1 MKIKHRF
8 SFNTD
13 ETNVIHFLEKQN
25 IEYDKSE
32 FTVVFEL
39 YEDYEN
45 FNEVKRFMETHDAVI
60 IPEAVYTHDEINSA
74 RWLTI
79 RSSWENLYPQ
89 PEDDMK
95 YRFTTYDSTD
105 YCEGNEPSYYCR
117 KGLIQ
122 KESFVLKKE
131 PNWGSRNF
139 MMLHWVA
146 DELFISP
153 KAEEVLRSSDLTGFE
168 IYNVLSKSKKKLEGI
183 KQIFVKTY
191 LPEGFSADSIERKLT
206 CPKCNFTKYW
216 PKTGAFRF
224 HKGIFEGV
232 QDDIVKTT
240 DKFWETGC
248 DSLILITHKFYDVIK
263 NAKLDRGLVF
273 EPIELI

>member
-1 MKIKHRF
+1 MRIKYRF
-8 SFNTD
+8 AFNAD
-13 ETNVIHFLEKQN
+13 EADVINFLRKKN
-25 IEYDKSE
+25 IEYEKSG

-39 YEDYEN
+39 YEEHEK
-45 FNEVKRFMETHDAVI
+45 FNEVKSYMESHNAII
-60 IPEAVYTHDEINSA
+60 IPNAVYARNEINSA
-74 RWLTI
+74 QWLTI
-79 RSSWENLYPQ
+79 RSSWGNLYPQ

-95 YRFTTYDSTD
+95 YISTTYDSVD

-146 DELFISP
+146 DELFMSP
-153 KAEEVLRSSDLTGFE
+153 KAEDVLKSSNLKGFE
-168 IYNVLSKSKKKLEGI
+168 IYNVLSKSKKELEGI

-216 PKTGAFRF
+216 PKTGALRF
-224 HKGIFEGV
+224 HKRIFEGV
-232 QDDIVKTT
+232 QGDIVKTT
-240 DKFWETGC
+240 DKFGETGC
-248 DSLILITHKFYDVIK
+248 DSLILIAHKFYDVIK